1 MYNVDEEYYRDEI
14 NIEDVQFLVWSTFQE
29 NLNEKGEICFLNPD
43 NPMLMLVSS
52 VIYDI
57 LDEEY
62 EFAHENEKIYELL
75 HKTDFDDFI
84 DFRQLLE
91 WLCLHTYL
99 STNNAKNTVERLKL
113 SIRKNFKENK
123 DHVKLFSYLV
133 ESNAYFYYACT
144 PISVKAIDWFRSIT
158 TNSRMLERIKNIS
171 FLPFQRYK
179 IMGSDDSYINLE
191 SFGNEKIKIPLA
203 RESMNS
209 LDPNRIR
216 KFSIGEEIAQTNLVF
231 FDGIWQVNGAIVFT
245 EMSEKIQEEEDHK
258 VEKKKRFEENVLYSY
273 KKLFK
278 YNKNKQIAFFKNGDE
293 LEEFWNKA
301 FPDAKQFND
310 ILRDYPYL
318 NKSSLILF
326 IYPKDGSF
334 ILPNIAECIKF
345 PGNEFYNENNKD
357 NEDLALLTGGTDT
370 PIEFLEFIIN
380 NNCIPDAKINSL
392 ISEERGRS
400 IVQDNK
406 WFIVRFFQS
415 NLFDESIIEN
425 SQFEYMYD

>member
-1 MYNVDEEYYRDEI
+1 
-14 NIEDVQFLVWSTFQE
+14 
-29 NLNEKGEICFLNPD
+29 
-43 NPMLMLVSS
+43 
-52 VIYDI
+52 
-57 LDEEY
+57 
-62 EFAHENEKIYELL
+62 
-75 HKTDFDDFI
+75 
-84 DFRQLLE
+84 
-91 WLCLHTYL
+91 
-99 STNNAKNTVERLKL
+99 
-113 SIRKNFKENK
+113 
-123 DHVKLFSYLV
+123 
-133 ESNAYFYYACT
+133 
-144 PISVKAIDWFRSIT
+144 
-158 TNSRMLERIKNIS
+158 MLERTKNIS
-171 FLPFQRYK
+171 FLPFQSYK
-179 IMGSDDSYINLE
+179 IMGSNDSYINLE
-191 SFGNEKIKIPLA
+191 SFGDEKIKIPLA

-245 EMSEKIQEEEDHK
+245 EMSEKIQEEEDQK
-258 VEKKKRFEENVLYSY
+258 VEKKKRFEENAIYSY
-273 KKLFK
+273 EKLLKF
-278 YNKNKQIAFFKNGDE
+278 NNNKQIAFFKNGDE

-380 NNCIPDAKINSL
+380 NNCIPNAKINSL